1 MGVWWGF
8 YYVTVNS
15 FIENLDPFTESNK
28 PCEVLQRGIFG
39 TRSCERYPTCNEVT
53 SNSTVINKIV
63 MK

>member
-15 FIENLDPFTESNK
+15 LIENVAPFTDSNIT
-28 PCEVLQRGIFG
+28 CEVMQRGIFG
-39 TRSCERYPTCNEVT
+39 TRSCERYPTCNGVT
-53 SNSTVINKIV
+53 SSSTVINKII